1 MKISQ
6 LKEVIRTKV
15 RESLTVKTGGR
26 ILTPQQQSQQIDQIK
41 RTTGD
46 QTAGSIN
53 NPVNFVKENDKIKP
67 GQVDTK
73 TLKNVKLK
81 NGTIYKN
88 VRFHMLNDPKSF
100 VKSDGGYMINQDIQ
114 SFVDANQE
122 LKENNKITA
131 ADIDKMGRSE
141 LIDFLGLGEKEAI
154 NWSDKQLFGAARN
167 LADEEGSIDE
177 ADYLDDD
184 DEVREGVDDDNT
196 DFNQYD
202 RVYEDME
209 DNSPDVDKYKLGEV
223 ETNDRF
229 EANVGSGHRGL
240 SVKSHPMDPRLVIV
254 SQDNG
259 QKVIVEVED
268 IPELINI
275 LRELA

>member
-1 MKISQ
+1 MKISE
-6 LKEVIRTKV
+6 LKETIRAKV

-26 ILTPQQQSQQIDQIK
+26 VLTPQQQSQQIDQLK

-53 NPVNFVKENDKIKP
+53 NPVNFVKEN
-67 GQVDTK
+67 
-73 TLKNVKLK
+73 
-81 NGTIYKN
+81 
-88 VRFHMLNDPKSF
+88 
-100 VKSDGGYMINQDIQ
+100 
-114 SFVDANQE
+114 
-122 LKENNKITA
+122 NKFTA
-131 ADIDKMGRSE
+131 ADIDKMSRSQ
-141 LIDFLGLGEKEAI
+141 LIDFLGLGEKEAR

-167 LADEEGSIDE
+167 LADEQEEPIDE

-184 DEVREGVDDDNT
+184 DKVREGVDDDNT

-202 RVYEDME
+202 NVYEDME

-223 ETNDRF
+223 ETNSGF

-240 SVKSHPMDPRLVIV
+240 SVKFHPTDSRLLMI

-259 QKVIVEVED
+259 QRVIVEVED
-268 IPELINI
+268 VPELIEM
-275 LRELA
+275 LRGLA